1 MCWVVSSSLERRPAS
16 LQTLLCLS
24 LHTAENQAAGDTH
37 VVSCENMHR
46 VCTELASQITV
57 RNAYHAI
64 NMLASHLN
72 SIICAEISAS
82 GSLNGLKFNKIH
94 KGCLLWQRG
103 ACKQPVF
110 LTLPRLSL
118 MSSGNASALHN
129 ASSSSSSIVRT
140 PGFLCARGRVHNYC
154 NTSV

>member
-1 MCWVVSSSLERRPAS
+1 MCWVASSSLERRPAS

-37 VVSCENMHR
+37 VVLCENMHK
-46 VCTELASQITV
+46 VCTELASRIIV
-57 RNAYHAI
+57 RNVYHAI

-72 SIICAEISAS
+72 SIICAEAS
-82 GSLNGLKFNKIH
+82 GSLNGLKFNKIR

-103 ACKQPVF
+103 AYKQPVF

-129 ASSSSSSIVRT
+129 ASSSSSSIVCT

-154 NTSV
+154 NTSA

>member
-1 MCWVVSSSLERRPAS
+1 MYWVANSSLERRPAS
-16 LQTLLCLS
+16 LQILLYLS

-37 VVSCENMHR
+37 VVLYENMHK
-46 VCTELASQITV
+46 VCTVGSV
-57 RNAYHAI
+57 YHAM

-72 SIICAEISAS
+72 SIICAEAS
-82 GSLNGLKFNKIH
+82 RSLNGFKFSKIR